1 MTAHPDEAA
10 NERAANRSYVYFS
23 VTGLSNV
30 KLQTGTSF
38 TQIQYPQNQQ
48 RLSDLLSGR
57 TQFAFFNTPAV
68 VDLVTTGKLRAMALA
83 GPKRVA
89 VFKDVPTV
97 IEAGFSGLAAEDW
110 VGFVMKAGTPS
121 DKIGRLNMAVN
132 NVLANEKVRDALAN
146 LDYDPAGGTLETLG
160 NLIASQSSGREI

>member
-10 NERAANRSYVYFS
+10 KERAANRSYVFFR

-57 TQFAFFNTPAV
+57 TQFAYFNTPAV

-97 IEAGFSGLAAEDW
+97 IEAGFSGLAAVAPDR
-110 VGFVMKAGTPS
+110 V
-121 DKIGRLNMAVN
+121 
-132 NVLANEKVRDALAN
+132 
-146 LDYDPAGGTLETLG
+146 
-160 NLIASQSSGREI
+160 SGRRIKSVLSLLL

>member
-10 NERAANRSYVYFS
+10 KERAANRSYVFFR

-30 KLQTGTSF
+30 KPQTGTSF

-57 TQFAFFNTPAV
+57 TQFAYFNTPAV

-97 IEAGFSGLAAEDW
+97 IEAGFSGLAAVAPDRFGPANQERII
-110 VGFVMKAGTPS
+110 TP
-121 DKIGRLNMAVN
+121 IVIMAFIATRPHWLNALGATVN
-132 NVLANEKVRDALAN
+132 RFTDALKS
-146 LDYDPAGGTLETLG
+146 D
-160 NLIASQSSGREI
+160 IS